1 MRGSGKS
8 AELKPPP
15 VFEPQALIRWAVRG
29 AQECASRCDE
39 THDLSARRLGG
50 GANNFSS
57 RPLMPMERNRSPQG
71 VTSHET
77 PFCDSSFQRL
87 FDGHGGLQSAA
98 AKPGLD
104 RNRRITTVR
113 AKTPRSESHGPLK
126 QVQNFLVNRV
136 SIAFGNIVTF
146 PGRRPSEDPSPAQL
160 RERASGAAV
169 ASFLQPP

>member
-29 AQECASRCDE
+29 APACASRCDE
-39 THDLSARRLGG
+39 THDMSARRLGG
-50 GANNFSS
+50 GANNFTS
-57 RPLMPMERNRSPQG
+57 RPLMPTERNRSPQG

-113 AKTPRSESHGPLK
+113 VKRLDP
-126 QVQNFLVNRV
+126 NRM
-136 SIAFGNIVTF
+136 AL
-146 PGRRPSEDPSPAQL
+146 PS
-160 RERASGAAV
+160 GCK
-169 ASFLQPP
+169 SFWLTALA